1 MRRLA
6 VAALLLA
13 LPVAACTSSGDG
25 SPSQAAASSTSPPPA
40 ASATATGS
48 ATHIATPVP
57 SIVLVSPAPVPTID
71 EAYPLIGFGTSHG
84 AYSAIV
90 LGHFGRQ
97 TLNGQGQCFWDRSG
111 PTPSFQAIEG
121 SWNTLLGEE
130 VLLVVNVTAVF
141 IRDGAAPYQGAASGT
156 SEDPV
161 AYGDTTVLRMTGLRV
176 DPDYAEP
183 SGADPSAYH
192 ASLGGRA
199 DTVALDLVVA
209 YRCDPPG
216 PLPTPVPPVPTPAC
230 PPAEAPTGA
239 IPPLPMVTLGRGS
252 IVAVGDAGSASLTTC
267 SGSGVDESPWLVP
280 EHGARLTGPAPLTLA
295 IRGTETFFEANWA
308 RYAAAAAAQGN
319 GPLVLTPL
327 GLRPG
332 TTAGTFL
339 IDAPPPGDWS
349 VSVSVGIND
358 VAHGAVW
365 QAPFYFR
372 ITILP

>member
-6 VAALLLA
+6 VAAFLLA
-13 LPVAACTSSGDG
+13 LAMAACASSGDG
-25 SPSQAAASSTSPPPA
+25 SPSQAAASSTSPSPA
-40 ASATATGS
+40 ASATATVS
-48 ATHIATPVP
+48 ATHIPTPIP

-71 EAYPLIGFGTSHG
+71 EAYPLSGFGTSHG

-90 LGHFGRQ
+90 LGDFGRQ
-97 TLNGQGQCFWDRSG
+97 TFNGQGHCFWDRSG
-111 PTPSFQAIEG
+111 PTPSFQGIEG

-130 VLLVVNVTAVF
+130 VLLVVNETAKF
-141 IRDGAAPYQGAASGT
+141 IRDGAAPYQGAAGGT

-161 AYGDTTVLRMTGLRV
+161 AYAGTTVLRVTGLRV
-176 DPDYAEP
+176 DPDSAEP

-199 DTVALDLVVA
+199 DTAALDLVVA

-216 PLPTPVPPVPTPAC
+216 LLPTPVPPVPTPAC
-230 PPAEAPTGA
+230 PPADSPTGSF
-239 IPPLPMVTLGRGS
+239 PPLPIVTLGRGS
-252 IVAVGDAGSASLTTC
+252 IVAVGDAGSVSLTTC
-267 SGSGVDESPWLVP
+267 SGSGVDDSPWLVP
-280 EHGARLTGPAPLTLA
+280 ELGARLTRRAPLTLA
-295 IRGTETFFEANWA
+295 IRGPETLFEAKVA
-308 RYAAAAAAQGN
+308 RYAAAAQGN

-365 QAPFYFR
+365 QSPFYFR
-372 ITILP
+372 ITLLP

>member
-13 LPVAACTSSGDG
+13 LPVAACASNGDG
-25 SPSQAAASSTSPPPA
+25 SPSQAAATSASPSPI
-40 ASATATGS
+40 ASAS
-48 ATHIATPVP
+48 RIPTPAP

-71 EAYPLIGFGTSHG
+71 EAYPLSGFGTSHG

-90 LGHFGRQ
+90 FGDFGRQ

-121 SWNTLLGEE
+121 SWSTLLGEE
-130 VLLVVNVTAVF
+130 VLLVVNDSPRF
-141 IRDGAAPYQGAASGT
+141 IRDGTAPYQGAAGRT
-156 SEDPV
+156 FADPV
-161 AYGDTTVLRMTGLRV
+161 AYGGTTVLRVTGLRV

-192 ASLGGRA
+192 SNLGGRA
-199 DTVALDLVVA
+199 DTAALDLVVA

-216 PLPTPVPPVPTPAC
+216 PLPTPVPPMPTPAC
-230 PPAEAPTGA
+230 PPAEAPAGSF
-239 IPPLPMVTLGRGS
+239 PPLPTVALGRGS
-252 IVAVGDAGSASLTTC
+252 IVAVGIAGSVSLTTC
-267 SGSGVDESPWLVP
+267 SGSGNDDTPWLVP
-280 EHGARLTGPAPLTLA
+280 ELGARLTGPSSLTLS
-295 IRGTETFFEANWA
+295 IRGTETLFEANVA
-308 RYAAAAAAQGN
+308 RYAAAAQGN
-319 GPLVLTPL
+319 GLLVLTPL

-332 TTAGTFL
+332 TTPGTFL

-365 QAPFYFR
+365 QGPFYFR